1 MAGLPVGTGDVPVI
15 AILGIL
21 AGLQVAAPQIVT
33 DCRACDRDLTEIVRF
48 GDMDGP
54 GAIGRVAWVAAMSDG
69 RWAMTDYQDPR
80 VKVYGRDGS
89 YATHFGGKG
98 QGPGEFVLPAQ
109 IWSDTAGHLNVMDLD
124 LLRRTVLTRSGDLAR
139 VIRLDAGFTTVASYA
154 DGRMVTGALLPTA
167 SGEMALLHVVD
178 GEGRRVRS
186 LGPSVTLEAARAR
199 STFRIVAPSGDSAV
213 WVGLPDRYE
222 LHLISLEGV
231 PLRTLR
237 RETDL
242 FKPHDGRIGLGPDD
256 GPPRSR
262 FADIQEQPNGDLWVL
277 FRVADPEWRAAFI
290 DGSDPY
296 GRPRKVVGD
305 PSMYW
310 DGIVEVID
318 VRTGTVKAK
327 ARTDLALSWFVGP
340 ELVAGEAYSA
350 LGVPQVVVF
359 ELRDS
364 G

>member
-1 MAGLPVGTGDVPVI
+1 MI

-21 AGLQVAAPQIVT
+21 AALQAVAPQIVT

-48 GDMDGP
+48 GDVDGP

-69 RWAMTDYQDPR
+69 RWAVTDYQDPR
-80 VKVYGRDGS
+80 VKVYGPDGS
-89 YATHFGGKG
+89 YSTHFGRKG

-139 VIRLDAGFTTVASYA
+139 VIR
-154 DGRMVTGALLPTA
+154 
-167 SGEMALLHVVD
+167 
-178 GEGRRVRS
+178 
-186 LGPSVTLEAARAR
+186 AR
-199 STFRIVAPSGDSAV
+199 STFRYVAPSGDSAV

-231 PLRTLR
+231 LLRTLR

-242 FKPHDGRIGLGPDD
+242 FKPHDGRLALGPDD

-262 FADIQEQPNGDLWVL
+262 FADLQEQPNGELWVL
-277 FRVADPEWRAAFI
+277 LRVADPEWRTAFV

-318 VRTGTVKAK
+318 VRTATVKAR
-327 ARTDLALSWFVGP
+327 ARTDIALSWLVGS
-340 ELVAGEAYSA
+340 ELPAGEAYGA